1 MDSTYNAFRVAA
13 EQMLRRGAPACF
25 NPPPSAITVLARD
38 LQDLS
43 EELDTSGYNGD
54 VNNAI
59 VVLRRR
65 IGGQKNLPSYV
76 SSLLARPSR
85 AVTV

>member
-1 MDSTYNAFRVAA
+1 MDSTYNAFRAAA
-13 EQMLRRGAPACF
+13 EQMLRQDAPACF
-25 NPPPSAITVLARD
+25 NPTPSAITVLARD

-59 VVLRRR
+59 VTLRRR

-76 SSLLARPSR
+76 RCLEAQVSR
-85 AVTV
+85 AVAV